1 MKEYATTK
9 TQAKATLI
17 QQAWR
22 ASLVLLHW
30 AVPSWQ
36 AKLVV
41 G

>member
-17 QQAWR
+17 QQAGR

-30 AVPSWQ
+30 AVPSWP